1 MDVVRTV
8 ETAVAWL
15 RERLP
20 ADFSPACA
28 VTLGTGLGGLGQAV
42 ELVTSIPYSDI
53 PGCKTPTVDSHG
65 GTLLAGTLHGR
76 RVLFWQGRFHLYE
89 GFSPAE
95 IAFGVRVSAL
105 LGAKVFIATNV
116 SGAINPQFSTGSI
129 MAITDHV
136 NLMGQSP
143 LTGDN
148 HEAWGPRFPD
158 MSRVYSPRLI
168 DLALRKGLEAG
179 LRLERGVYVG
189 VLGPQLETPAETRF
203 FRGLGDAIGMST
215 LMEVIAA
222 KHMGLEILGLSCL
235 VNKNLP
241 DCMGEVSLE
250 DILAEAV
257 RSEKALSTVV
267 EAVIRDL

>member
-8 ETAVAWL
+8 EEAAAWL
-15 RERLP
+15 RKRLP
-20 ADFSPACA
+20 AGFAPVCA

-42 ELVTSIPYSDI
+42 TRATHVPYADI
-53 PGCKTPTVDSHG
+53 PGCKTPTVASHG
-65 GTLLAGTLHGR
+65 GTLVAGTVRGR
-76 RVLFWQGRFHLYE
+76 DVLFWQGRFHLYE
-89 GFSPAE
+89 GFTPAE
-95 IAFGVRVSAL
+95 IAFGVRVSSL

-129 MAITDHV
+129 MAVTDHV

-143 LTGDN
+143 LAGPN
-148 HEAWGPRFPD
+148 HDPWGPRFPD
-158 MSRVYSPRLI
+158 MSRVYSPRLV
-168 DLALRKGLEAG
+168 DLALRKGVEAG

-203 FRGLGDAIGMST
+203 FRSVGDAIGMST

-241 DCMGEVSLE
+241 DCMDEVSLE
-250 DILAEAV
+250 DILDAAA
-257 RSEKALSTVV
+257 RSEESLAKVV
-267 EAVIRDL
+267 EAVIGEL